1 MNDIAD
7 IVRAIGHQ
15 QGEYAYYRACY
26 SLFKQLQDLVAKVTE
41 DLNGLCESQQCNPS
55 EGFLA
60 VSQVAEDFRSSVQ
73 SISAHEKNARL
84 ALANL
89 CSSNKPQTNPD
100 RAGNAE

>member
-26 SLFKQLQDLVAKVTE
+26 SLFKQLQDLVAEVTE
-41 DLNGLCESQQCNPS
+41 DLNGLYESQQCNPS
-55 EGFLA
+55 ERFLA

-73 SISAHEKNARL
+73 SISAREKNAQL
-84 ALANL
+84 ALASL
-89 CSSNKPQTNPD
+89 WSSNKPQTDSD
-100 RAGNAE
+100 RAGNAG